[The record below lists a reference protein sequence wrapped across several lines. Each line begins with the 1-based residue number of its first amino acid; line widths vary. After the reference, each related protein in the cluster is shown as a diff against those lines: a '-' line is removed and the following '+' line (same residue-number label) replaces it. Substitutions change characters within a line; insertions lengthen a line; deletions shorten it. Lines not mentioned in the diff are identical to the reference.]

1 MQVKFFQRAAVIL
14 AFVFASSLVSALELS
29 PEESAYL
36 DSREEFLICVD
47 PDWLPFEAIED
58 GKHIGIAADYFAEFS
73 QILNKRFTL
82 LETKSWTESVETA
95 KAGNCD
101 ILTILNETPERLK
114 FLNFTEPYVTTSVV
128 IVSKEDVYVIDSL
141 SALEGKTLA
150 VPENYFYVEYLQ
162 RDYPDINLVYTQ
174 SQKESIKKVSTG
186 QVFATIGTQV
196 TLLRDLQQL
205 AISNVKVASF
215 TEYKSVLRVGVKKSD
230 MLLHSIMSKVVNEVP
245 RDMENKILQRWYS
258 VKVEQDIDATVLWQ
272 IMAASFAIFIIL
284 YLQIRNARN
293 FNKVLREKNKE
304 LERISQTD
312 HLTGV
317 YNRLKTDQ
325 VIKNEVSRAERYGS
339 SFSIMLFDIDHFKQ
353 INDSKGHQVGDV
365 ALVQLCNLVKSNI
378 RETDLLGRWG
388 GEEFMLVC
396 PELSAAKAGQLA
408 EKLRGLIENHSFPHA
423 LQITVSFGVAEYRNG
438 DKPDELL
445 SQADKL
451 LYKAKDAGRNRV
463 ALS

>member
-1 MQVKFFQRAAVIL
+1 
-14 AFVFASSLVSALELS
+14 
-29 PEESAYL
+29 
-36 DSREEFLICVD
+36 
-47 PDWLPFEAIED
+47 
-58 GKHIGIAADYFAEFS
+58 
-73 QILNKRFTL
+73 
-82 LETKSWTESVETA
+82 
-95 KAGNCD
+95 
-101 ILTILNETPERLK
+101 
-114 FLNFTEPYVTTSVV
+114 
-128 IVSKEDVYVIDSL
+128 
-141 SALEGKTLA
+141 
-150 VPENYFYVEYLQ
+150 
-162 RDYPDINLVYTQ
+162 
-174 SQKESIKKVSTG
+174 
-186 QVFATIGTQV
+186 
-196 TLLRDLQQL
+196 LLRDLQQL

-325 VIKNEVSRAERYGS
+325 VIKNEISRAERYGS

-408 EKLRGLIENHSFPHA
+408 EKLRGLIEDHSFPHA

-463 ALS
+463 VLS